1 MPILPYLFQ
10 INVSSGGVPKLP
22 VMEAKI
28 GVQGIEGDSHRNTDI
43 HGGPDRALS
52 LYSWERL
59 QALQEEGHPIHAG
72 SAGENLTIAG
82 LDWGQI
88 EPGDQFSIGD
98 AVLIEIASYCV
109 PCRQNARWFSDHKFS
124 RISQKTH
131 PGWSRLYARVLSE
144 GLVRQGDAVGVEHVA
159 KRSVG

>member
-1 MPILPYLFQ
+1 MS
-10 INVSSGGVPKLP
+10 VR
-22 VMEAKI
+22 
-28 GVQGIEGDSHRNTDI
+28 GIEGDSQRNTLL

-59 QALQEEGHPIHAG
+59 QALQEEGHPIHPG
-72 SAGENLTIAG
+72 SAGENLTVAG
-82 LDWGQI
+82 LEWEQI
-88 EPGDQFSIGD
+88 VPGDQLRIGE
-98 AVLIEIASYCV
+98 AVLIKITSFCV
-109 PCRQNARWFSDHKFS
+109 PCRQNARWFVDHKFS

-144 GLVRQGDAVGVEHVA
+144 GLVRQGDAVGVETVA